1 MVFSSLEFIFLF
13 LPAFMLIYGTVPTKY
28 KNAVIFGGSVV
39 FYSIGLRK
47 TPVYILLF
55 LLTVLFNFM
64 IAEFIESFR
73 KSRRLWLMIGII
85 FNFWWLIFFKYTGFI
100 FENINLVFHD
110 PLPLKDIILPIGIS
124 FYTFQNVSYIVDVY
138 RKKAK
143 AEKNLMNY
151 GAYIS
156 MFPQLIAGPIVK
168 YETVSAQI
176 KKRTHS
182 ISQVESGL
190 KLFTIGLGYKVL
202 IANRIG
208 GLWREIGN
216 IGFMS
221 ISSPLAWMGIVAYSF
236 QLYFDFCGY
245 SYMAIGL
252 GRVMGFEFPKNFDHP
267 YMSLTMGEFWRRWH
281 MTLGTWF
288 KEYIYFPLGGS
299 KKGTKTTVRNMFVV
313 WAFTGLWHGASWN
326 FIIWGMVLFGLIM
339 LERFVIGDF
348 LEKHKA
354 VGHLYMILVIPL
366 TWLIFAVTD
375 LHQLG
380 TYFLRLVP
388 FIPQKT
394 YAVMEKDYVKYW
406 GFYWKYFLAGLFFS
420 TSLPEKIYKK
430 IKNSMFC
437 VILLLIVFWCSV
449 YCMYQ
454 GMNDPF
460 MYFRF

>member
-1 MVFSSLEFIFLF
+1 M
-13 LPAFMLIYGTVPTKY
+13 
-28 KNAVIFGGSVV
+28 
-39 FYSIGLRK
+39 
-47 TPVYILLF
+47 
-55 LLTVLFNFM
+55 
-64 IAEFIESFR
+64 
-73 KSRRLWLMIGII
+73 
-85 FNFWWLIFFKYTGFI
+85 
-100 FENINLVFHD
+100 
-110 PLPLKDIILPIGIS
+110 
-124 FYTFQNVSYIVDVY
+124 
-138 RKKAK
+138 
-143 AEKNLMNY
+143 
-151 GAYIS
+151 
-156 MFPQLIAGPIVK
+156 
-168 YETVSAQI
+168 SAQI

-252 GRVMGFEFPKNFDHP
+252 GRVMGFEFPKNIDHP

-326 FIIWGMVLFGLIM
+326 FVLWGLYHGILLT
-339 LERFVIGDF
+339 LERFVIGDY

-420 TSLPEKIYKK
+420 TGLPEKIYKK

-437 VILLLIVFWCSV
+437 TLLLLIVFWCSV